1 MLPALLVPL
10 VEMTYFGVRRL
21 NAMGNPS
28 IFFRDDVDPANELN
42 MEERCGL
49 GWGILGHR
57 SEMDG
62 PETSRDKFLLHL
74 LHMYVHVQVQP
85 CTYVFDIGR
94 NLESLFQRNFVNTVW
109 CSSILLLFMGIWLLF
124 YQAVES

>member
-1 MLPALLVPL
+1 
-10 VEMTYFGVRRL
+10 
-21 NAMGNPS
+21 MGNPS

-49 GWGILGHR
+49 GWGILGRR

-74 LHMYVHVQVQP
+74 LHMYVHMYKYSPV
-85 CTYVFDIGR
+85 R
-94 NLESLFQRNFVNTVW
+94 M
-109 CSSILLLFMGIWLLF
+109 CSTSGEIWSHYPSGTL
-124 YQAVES
+124 